1 MSMNGQLDG
10 AGFLIPGEDAG
21 GGTTVG
27 LYGEAVGGGNLS
39 YPIEIKM
46 RVLVPE
52 GGGGWNLFRY
62 IGGGEGM
69 HVTWGGV
76 KSSVKFILKLD
87 DSSGGNHHILRAG
100 ADGGYLP
107 YFPSDPYAT
116 PEITLDPDGFVHLTV
131 VLDNYSISV
140 NDGVNTTTWSHDMY
154 LGTAS
159 SVSVEMVALNLEKM
173 DYAQV
178 KLGSTSGASAFWTH
192 FVNSVEEP

>member
-27 LYGEAVGGGNLS
+27 LYGEAVGDGDLS
-39 YPIEIKM
+39 GPIEVKM

-52 GGGGWNLFRY
+52 GGGGDSLFRY
-62 IGGGEGM
+62 VGGDEGM
-69 HVTWGGV
+69 HVTWGGMR
-76 KSSVKFILKLD
+76 FILTLD
-87 DSSGGNHHILRAG
+87 NSYGGNHHVLQTG
-100 ADGGYLP
+100 GGGGY
-107 YFPSDPYAT
+107 FTSDPYAT

-140 NDGVNTTTWSHDMY
+140 NDGVNTTTWSHDVY

-159 SVSVEMVALNLEKM
+159 SVHVEMMALNLEKM

-178 KLGSTSGASAFWTH
+178 KLGSTSGASAFWTN
-192 FVNSVEEP
+192 FVNSAEEP

>member
-1 MSMNGQLDG
+1 MNGQLDG
-10 AGFLIPGEDAG
+10 AGFLIPGEDAN

-27 LYGEAVGGGNLS
+27 LYGEAVGDGDLS
-39 YPIEIKM
+39 YPIEVKM

-52 GGGGWNLFRY
+52 GGGGDSLFGY
-62 IGGGEGM
+62 AGGDEGM
-69 HVTWGGV
+69 HVTWGNTE
-76 KSSVKFILKLD
+76 FILTLD
-87 DSSGGNHHILRAG
+87 RVYAGNYHNLQVWVGGAPPSDFN
-100 ADGGYLP
+100 
-107 YFPSDPYAT
+107 SDPYAT

-140 NDGVNTTTWSHDMY
+140 NDGVNTTTWSHDVY

-159 SVSVEMVALNLEKM
+159 SVRVEMVALNLEKM

-178 KLGSTSGASAFWTH
+178 KLGSTSGASAFWTN

>member
-27 LYGEAVGGGNLS
+27 LYGESVGGGDLS
-39 YPIEIKM
+39 GPIEVKM
-46 RVLVPE
+46 RVLVF
-52 GGGGWNLFRY
+52 GGGGGESLFRY
-62 IGGGEGM
+62 AGGDEGM

-76 KSSVKFILKLD
+76 KFILKLD
-87 DSSGGNHHILRAG
+87 DPYGGNHHVLRAG
-100 ADGGYLP
+100 ADGDYLP
-107 YFPSDPYAT
+107 YFTSDPYAT
-116 PEITLDPDGFVHLTV
+116 PEITLDPDGLINLTV

-140 NDGVNTTTWSHDMY
+140 NDGVNTTTWSHDVY

-159 SVSVEMVALNLEKM
+159 SVRVEMVALNLEKM

-178 KLGSTSGASAFWTH
+178 KLGSTSGASAFWTN
-192 FVNSVEEP
+192 FVNSAEEP

>member
-10 AGFLIPGEDAG
+10 SGFLIPGEDAD
-21 GGTTVG
+21 GGTKVG
-27 LYGEAVGGGNLS
+27 LYGEAVGDGALS
-39 YPIEIKM
+39 YPIEVKM

-52 GGGGWNLFRY
+52 GGGGWDLFGY
-62 IGGGEGM
+62 FGGGGM
-69 HVTWGGV
+69 HVTWGD
-76 KSSVKFILKLD
+76 VKFILTLD
-87 DSSGGNHHILRAG
+87 ATYGGNHHVLQAG
-100 ADGGYLP
+100 AGGGYLP
-107 YFPSDPYAT
+107 YFTSDPGAT

-140 NDGVNTTTWSHDMY
+140 NDGVNTTTWAHDVY

-159 SVSVEMVALNLEKM
+159 SVRVEMVAMNMEKM

-178 KLGSTSGASAFWTH
+178 KLGSASGASAFWTN